1 MKFSPNILRTKLDL
15 LTPQGGVLGSTMS
28 SKTPGG
34 NLEDRR
40 SLDRLFVNQS
50 TSNLQETFL
59 GMVQP
64 FWHHLQVSQEQTCSP
79 RLQEILYNCPVPG
92 WNNYPFITGK
102 VLFSCP
108 VSGWHNYCFKTG
120 HASKLC
126 IVVLFQDGIITVL
139 KQEKFYIIVL
149 FQYGI
154 ITLL

>member
-1 MKFSPNILRTKLDL
+1 MKLSPNILRTKLDL

-64 FWHHLQVSQEQTCSP
+64 FWHHLQMSQEHPCPP
-79 RLQEILYNCPVPG
+79 RLQEESWRTGGVLTGFLSTNQLQTCRKHS
-92 WNNYPFITGK
+92 WEWFNPFDTISK
-102 VLFSCP
+102 CLRNRHVLQDFRKF
-108 VSGWHNYCFKTG
+108 Y
-120 HASKLC
+120 
-126 IVVLFQDGIITVL
+126 IIVLFQDGIIT
-139 KQEKFYIIVL
+139 
-149 FQYGI
+149 
-154 ITLL
+154 LL

>member
-1 MKFSPNILRTKLDL
+1 MKLSPNILRTKLDL

-64 FWHHLQVSQEQTCSP
+64 F
-79 RLQEILYNCPVPG
+79 
-92 WNNYPFITGK
+92 
-102 VLFSCP
+102 
-108 VSGWHNYCFKTG
+108 
-120 HASKLC
+120 
-126 IVVLFQDGIITVL
+126 
-139 KQEKFYIIVL
+139 
-149 FQYGI
+149 
-154 ITLL
+154 